1 MMDSLQVIITYCEC
15 CPVSCSWIYVVS
27 VDVQSGMLD
36 KMKRTRAHILV
47 IRKKKKKKKK
57 IIRLK
62 MPIFLKWCATGIKAS
77 CRPAFAW

>member
-1 MMDSLQVIITYCEC
+1 MMDSLPLIVTYCEC

-47 IRKKKKKKKK
+47 IRRKKKK

-62 MPIFLKWCATGIKAS
+62 RSLSDVLQA
-77 CRPAFAW
+77 